1 MDNDI
6 CSKCGLPTDLG
17 IYDQIVK
24 GDQRIIIRQVNV
36 KYNKWMTTVEGINS
50 NEINIKELTKK
61 LKKKFCCGG
70 TSKNGIIKLQGKYDL
85 KQVLVKEGFFL
96 DNIVVI

>member
-24 GDQRIIIRQVNV
+24 GDQRIIIRQVSV

-70 TSKNGIIKLQGKYDL
+70 TFKNSMIKLQGKWDL
-85 KQVLVKEGFFL
+85 RKALEEEGFSQN
-96 DNIVVI
+96 NIIMM